1 MQLQATGC
9 TFRYSYRRGSVFL
22 TVDCR
27 ITGLQNSELEFVRGT
42 TLFREADR
50 RSDLPIVR
58 NGPPGTFVVFPRG
71 LRVSLPTDQIV
82 HSDDESG
89 RARVTLGG
97 MRFEGCVAD
106 TLLFTRVRE
115 LHPEEQL
122 SPDRS
127 HTMTLASEWV
137 AAIKIDGRYAWS
149 SVVYKIVPAQ
159 LWHGVETAGVFAGS
173 PVDERD
179 GFIHFSTAGQVSET
193 ASRHF
198 AGQTNLL
205 LLTVSAASL
214 DLRWEPSRGGD
225 CFPHLYGKLP
235 VAAVR
240 AVQTLPL
247 DEQGRH
253 VFPLLD

>member
-1 MQLQATGC
+1 VGAIDDIGK
-9 TFRYSYRRGSVFL
+9 RRVP
-22 TVDCR
+22 
-27 ITGLQNSELEFVRGT
+27 IELDFVRGT

-58 NGPPGTFVVFPRG
+58 NGPPGTFVVFPGG
-71 LRVSLPTDQIV
+71 LRVSLPTDQII

-97 MRFEGCVAD
+97 MRFDGRVAD

-115 LHPEEQL
+115 LCPEEQL

-127 HTMTLASEWV
+127 HTMTLAPEWV
-137 AAIKIDGRYAWS
+137 AAIKVDGRHAWS
-149 SVVYKIVPAQ
+149 SLVYKIVPAQ
-159 LWHGVETAGVFAGS
+159 FWNGVETAGVFAGS
-173 PVDERD
+173 PVDKRD
-179 GFIHFSTAGQVSET
+179 GFIHFSAASQVSET

-198 AGQTNLL
+198 AGQTDLL
-205 LLTVSAASL
+205 LVTVSAASL

-235 VAAVR
+235 IAAVR
-240 AVQTLPL
+240 SVRPLPL
-247 DEQGRH
+247 DEQGRY
-253 VFPLLD
+253 VFPLLE